1 MRTIDNIEFEATHW
15 DIVECVDLSVQAAI
29 KSGSG
34 RRTGDQKTLLRWE
47 PDLKHNRI
55 AVRLWLLVTDADG
68 SIVIKLVLRVNYAV
82 LGIAEIDETP
92 NLMSMSRVAALA
104 IAYEVWDYA
113 MDYLSKLKTPVS
125 LLAIPRPPDEGLLA
139 EVKLPGFSIN

>member
-1 MRTIDNIEFEATHW
+1 
-15 DIVECVDLSVQAAI
+15 
-29 KSGSG
+29 
-34 RRTGDQKTLLRWE
+34 
-47 PDLKHNRI
+47 
-55 AVRLWLLVTDADG
+55 VRLWLLVTDADG